1 MCWRKKTRLPSAQRL
16 GPVPFDTQAL
26 HWCQR
31 GHRRPLPRL
40 RLGAEK
46 REGRFPELSTADNGA
61 PDGHELLQVDVPVR
75 ALSAVASRLISA
87 KLVDDVLASTPVF
100 QRPCWL
106 AGTERR

>member
-40 RLGAEK
+40 RLGVET
-46 REGRFPELSTADNGA
+46 REGRFPEFGTADNGA
-61 PDGHELLQVDVPVR
+61 PDGHELCFRSMSQYVHCPLLRPV
-75 ALSAVASRLISA
+75 
-87 KLVDDVLASTPVF
+87 
-100 QRPCWL
+100 
-106 AGTERR
+106 